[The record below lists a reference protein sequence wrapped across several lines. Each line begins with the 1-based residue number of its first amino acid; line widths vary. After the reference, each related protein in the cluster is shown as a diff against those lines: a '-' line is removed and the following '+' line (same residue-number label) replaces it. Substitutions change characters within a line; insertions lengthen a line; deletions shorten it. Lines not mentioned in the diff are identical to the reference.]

1 MEIEIRRETAATI
14 VISLLLVV
22 FGLIGYAA
30 SPLDDAGRPVLLLP
44 DVRAVEQYRRSVSG
58 WAEHW
63 RALDTSM
70 QEIVAGD
77 ASSDLLAVSR
87 QAQRTFEQTVA
98 LAREVD
104 AAESPASML
113 GLREQ
118 ASASALAYVDAGVAI
133 ARWVSA
139 PSAENHDAAQQTL
152 AGAGQSLAALE
163 QNEWIR
169 SR

>member
-1 MEIEIRRETAATI
+1 MEIEIRRETIATI
-14 VISLLLVV
+14 VISLLLLV

-44 DVRAVEQYRRSVSG
+44 DVRAVEEYRRSVSG
-58 WAEHW
+58 WAGRW
-63 RALDTSM
+63 RALDTAL

-77 ASSDLLAVSR
+77 ANSDLLAVSR

-118 ASASALAYVDAGVAI
+118 ASASALAYVEASVDV

-139 PSAENHDAAQQTL
+139 PLVENRDAAQQAL

-169 SR
+169 KR

>member
-1 MEIEIRRETAATI
+1 MEIEIRRETAATMA
-14 VISLLLVV
+14 VSLLLLV

-30 SPLDDAGRPVLLLP
+30 SPRDDADRPVLLLP
-44 DVRAVEQYRRSVSG
+44 DVRAVEEYRRSVSR
-58 WAEHW
+58 WAERW
-63 RALDTSM
+63 RALDTSL

-87 QAQRTFEQTVA
+87 KAQRTFEQTVA

-104 AAESPASML
+104 AAESPASLL
-113 GLREQ
+113 GLREL
-118 ASASALAYVDAGVAI
+118 ASASALAYVDAGVAV

-139 PSAENHDAAQQTL
+139 PSAENRAAAQQTL
-152 AGAGQSLAALE
+152 ADAGQALAALE

-169 SR
+169 KR